1 MPWQLQQ
8 NLTPTRRRAATTQ
21 HRSLFS
27 RQRQEPIHLLAMVL
41 LPIDDWQTLVQHGY
55 RIAHRSTPSS
65 NHPAEEPSLNLV

>member
-1 MPWQLQQ
+1 
-8 NLTPTRRRAATTQ
+8 
-21 HRSLFS
+21 
-27 RQRQEPIHLLAMVL
+27 MVL